1 MCFLRLL
8 EVLFFVL
15 VFVSYRRP
23 GRERCARAIS
33 KRNTS
38 LSELEQYPID
48 LDHLLIS
55 PSRSRTDTLSSLDGM
70 LAAVFLSLEHA
81 VYLLKKACLG

>member
-1 MCFLRLL
+1 MKCASCDFLKYCFSCLSL
-8 EVLFFVL
+8 
-15 VFVSYRRP
+15 YHIGGP
-23 GRERCARAIS
+23 GVNVVRE
-33 KRNTS
+33 RNTS

-81 VYLLKKACLG
+81 VYLLKKACLD